1 VRDNLCVP
9 VRGEEL
15 RTCRLQRGL
24 ELADAAAELGVPA
37 KSLRALEWDRPD
49 LIGDDEADR
58 IGRRY
63 AALLGQEEPEP
74 APAPVPAAPPPP
86 ATERKPALWLPL
98 LAALAPVAVIVVVYA
113 LGKTD
118 KGESAPEV
126 DRSASSIVTSPEPS
140 VAVEPT
146 AETVSP
152 APAAPTRRTVNLVIA
167 AEENGSWVEAHS
179 DSETGPVLFA
189 GTLDR
194 GREVRLSARRIWL
207 RLGAASNLSLTL
219 NGRPAP
225 NELFGT
231 VDVVVT
237 SQGIQPG

>member
-1 VRDNLCVP
+1 MRT

-15 RTCRLQRGL
+15 RARRLQRGV

-49 LIGDDEADR
+49 LIGDEDEAEQ

-63 AALLGQEEPEP
+63 ATLLGLEEPEL
-74 APAPVPAAPPPP
+74 APAPVPAAPPAP
-86 ATERKPALWLPL
+86 ATERKPALWLPI

-113 LGKTD
+113 VGSTD
-118 KGESAPEV
+118 NGESAPEV
-126 DRSASSIVTSPEPS
+126 DRSASSIVTNPEPG
-140 VAVEPT
+140 VAVEPPS
-146 AETVSP
+146 EMSP
-152 APAAPTRRTVNLVIA
+152 APPAPARSTVNLVIA
-167 AEENGSWVEAHS
+167 AEEGGSWVEAHS

-189 GTLDR
+189 GTVDT
-194 GREVRLSARRIWL
+194 GRQVRLSARKIWL
-207 RLGAASNLSLTL
+207 RLGAANNLSLTL

-225 NELFGT
+225 TELFGT

-237 SQGIQPG
+237 SQGIQPA